1 MKVKIEYS
9 GIKISESDVQNIQ
22 KPETETEESR
32 GWRIQ
37 RRAGTWTDGFA
48 FASDA
53 QGEDSENLEEYD
65 GFEDGEDSEDDGD
78 SEKGNNSEE
87 LADGDDIQDSGL
99 EKNLPM
105 KIQKKKKKRS

>member
-1 MKVKIEYS
+1 MFKIFRS
-9 GIKISESDVQNIQ
+9 
-22 KPETETEESR
+22 PETETEESR
-32 GWRIQ
+32 
-37 RRAGTWTDGFA
+37 DGEYKEEPVRGQMA
-48 FASDA
+48 LLLRLM

-105 KIQKKKKKRS
+105 KIQKKEKRS